1 MMIRLQYIFIFFSI
15 IGCGSYNSNQYKIKI
30 NSSKFFPD
38 DTLKIDVTSNKSSI
52 VHKKEIFL
60 DGNKIDS
67 IYPLTSLKLGAHEV
81 QIVIINQ
88 GKKIVLKDNF
98 ILYAKSPPKLYSYK
112 IINSYPHDETSYT
125 QGLEFNNNILFEST
139 GLRGKSKIRSLNYK
153 TGEVIKEIK
162 LDDNYFGEGLSILN
176 NKIYQLT
183 WQEDIGFIYDINLT
197 NLQSSFSY
205 DKSIE
210 GWGLCNDGKVFYKSD
225 GTNKIWILD
234 RESLN
239 EIDYIEIMTNKKSI
253 SKINELEWHNNKI
266 YANTYQFDKEVVLII
281 NPKSGHV
288 EGVIDFSGLKN
299 KVKQIES
306 LNVLNG
312 IAYNSISKTF
322 FVTGKNWNKIFEVEF
337 FQKDE

>member
-1 MMIRLQYIFIFFSI
+1 MMIRSIYILIFFLI

-30 NSSKFFPD
+30 NSSIFSPN
-38 DTLKIDVTSNKSSI
+38 DTLKIDLTSNDLFAI
-52 VHKKEIFL
+52 PKKEIFL
-60 DGNKIDS
+60 NGNKIDS
-67 IYPLTSLKLGAHEV
+67 VYPLSSLKLGNHEV
-81 QIVIINQ
+81 QIEIINQ
-88 GKKIVLKDNF
+88 GKKVVLEDNF
-98 ILYAKSPPKLYSYK
+98 VLYAKNPPKLYSYK

-125 QGLEFNNNILFEST
+125 QGLEFDKNILFEST
-139 GLRGKSKIRSLNYK
+139 GLHGKSKIRSLNYK

-183 WQEDIGFIYDINLT
+183 WKEDIGFIYDINLT
-197 NLQSSFSY
+197 NVQSSFTY
-205 DKSIE
+205 DKSKE

-225 GTNKIWILD
+225 GTNKIWLLD
-234 RESLN
+234 RDTLN
-239 EIDYIEIMTNKKSI
+239 EIDYIEVMTNKKSI

-266 YANTYQFDKEVVLII
+266 YANTYQFEKEVVLII

-288 EGVIDFSGLKN
+288 EGVIDLSGLKN

-337 FQKDE
+337 FQK

>member
-1 MMIRLQYIFIFFSI
+1 MIRSIYIFIFFTI
-15 IGCGSYNSNQYKIKI
+15 IGCASYNSNQYKMKI
-30 NSSKFFPD
+30 NSSKFFPN
-38 DTLKIDVTSNKSSI
+38 DTLKINLISNESSVTP
-52 VHKKEIFL
+52 KKEIFL
-60 DGNKIDS
+60 NGNKIDS
-67 IYPLTSLKLGAHEV
+67 IYPLSSLKLGNHEV
-81 QIVIINQ
+81 QIEIIKQ
-88 GKKIVLKDNF
+88 GKKIILEDNF
-98 ILYAKSPPKLYSYK
+98 VLYAKNSPKLYSYK

-125 QGLEFNNNILFEST
+125 QGLEFNKNILFEST
-139 GLRGKSKIRSLNYK
+139 GLRGKSKIRASNYK

-162 LDDNYFGEGLSILN
+162 LDDNYFGEGLTILN

-197 NLQSSFSY
+197 NVLSSFTY

-210 GWGLCNDGKVFYKSD
+210 GWGLCNDGKVLYKSD
-225 GTNKIWILD
+225 GTNKIWLLD
-234 RESLN
+234 GENLN
-239 EIDYIEIMTNKKSI
+239 EIDYIEVMTNKKSI
-253 SKINELEWHNNKI
+253 SKINELEWYNNKI
-266 YANTYQFDKEVVLII
+266 YANTYQFEKEVVLII

-337 FQKDE
+337 FLKNE